1 MAVVRYTIPRPR
13 SQVFEALVTPETY
26 PHWLVGAR
34 EIRSV
39 DADWPAVGSAY
50 HHRVGLI
57 GPLTVA
63 DLTKVLEIDEPR
75 RLSLEVRGLPLG
87 RGRATFVL
95 SEDPAAA
102 SGPQTV
108 VELSEV
114 PIGRLAPITP
124 LVDPLIA
131 RRNRRSLDHLG
142 DFLKQGH
149 SHRAPG

>member
-1 MAVVRYTIPRPR
+1 MAVVRRTIPRPR
-13 SQVFEALVTPETY
+13 AEVFEALVTPETF

-39 DADWPAVGSAY
+39 DPDWPAEGAAY

-57 GPLTVA
+57 GPFKVA
-63 DLTKVLEIDEPR
+63 DLGKVLEIDDSR

-87 RGRATFVL
+87 RGRATFAL
-95 SEDPAAA
+95 SDGPDEGA
-102 SGPQTV
+102 GPQTV

-114 PIGRLAPITP
+114 PIGRLAPTKP
-124 LVDPLIA
+124 MVDPLIA
-131 RRNRRSLDHLG
+131 RRNRRSLANLADLLDRG
-142 DFLKQGH
+142 R